1 MRMTLIALAAL
12 VLLPS
17 ADLLAQQLEVVEVP
31 GMKLEGL
38 PFSPAVKAGGFIFPS
53 GQIGIDVETMQLA
66 PGGVAGEMTKAM
78 ENMRT
83 VLEAA
88 GASLSDV
95 VKCTVFLSDMA
106 DYGTANEAYIAFFP
120 GAPPARSAVA
130 VNGLAFGALL
140 EVECIAVDPAAD

>member
-1 MRMTLIALAAL
+1 
-12 VLLPS
+12 
-17 ADLLAQQLEVVEVP
+17 
-31 GMKLEGL
+31 
-38 PFSPAVKAGGFIFPS
+38 
-53 GQIGIDVETMQLA
+53 
-66 PGGVAGEMTKAM
+66 M

-106 DYGTANEAYIAFFP
+106 DYGAANEAYIAFFP

-130 VNGLAFGALL
+130 VSGLALGALL